1 MAVSRIAL
9 KKDDFS
15 AGAPGDNLIDVLATS
30 ICPDGAG
37 GLAGCEFR
45 GGGFDGENT
54 FTEQG
59 DSWEGDAVGTI
70 KDGRSFHP
78 SEQYATVVV
87 GAAGWTFS
95 PGALVRCT
103 SSSGDDYGVSPQA
116 FFGAQEIFKHAG
128 SLYTQLATG
137 GAAAPIAGDTLEIEA
152 QGSTIRAGVNG
163 VSDVSTTDTS
173 HPTGLA
179 AGVYCFQSIDAL
191 IGGDFEGGNL
201 SANVFTAK
209 MIQNNWLRNR
219 QGRSRVVHRRR
230 LRAITS
236 GV

>member
-15 AGAPGDNLIDVLATS
+15 VGGDGDSIATHLS
-30 ICPDGAG
+30 TLTCPDGAG
-37 GLAGCEFR
+37 GADGCEFR
-45 GGGFDGENT
+45 GSGFDGVT
-54 FTEQG
+54 AATEQG
-59 DSWEGDAVGTI
+59 ESWEGGAIGTV

-78 SEQYATVVV
+78 SEQYAKILVAST
-87 GAAGWTFS
+87 GSAWS

-103 SSSGDDYGVSPQA
+103 ASSGNDYGVSPQTYA
-116 FFGAQEIFKHAG
+116 GAQEIFKHAA

-137 GAAAPIAGDTLEIEA
+137 GAVAPIVNDTLEIEA
-152 QGSTIRAGVNG
+152 QGTTIRAGVNG
-163 VSDVSTTDTS
+163 VTDVSTTDSS

-179 AGVYCFQSIDAL
+179 AGIYCFASIDTIL
-191 IGGDFEGGNL
+191 GDDFEGGNL
-201 SANVFTAK
+201 STNIFTAR

-219 QGRSRVVHRRR
+219 QGRSRVVRRRR

-236 GV
+236 GE